1 VNEAAIEGWKADTT
15 TFDRVRHVSDVTTEP
30 QAVSTIAERAHVSE
44 PTARKYLSILAESGR
59 VKVINTDSG
68 TRYMRAPQMLA
79 MKRIAAIHR
88 EHTKNEIRDSI
99 RDLKTELNNFREQY
113 DVADVDELTLELEP
127 GDDGG
132 KISPAGNRSNRISRL
147 HRRRSHSTIST
158 LTIATPLRLVLLTP
172 AMLPDRP
179 STEHSAM
186 TASDQRPNPATA
198 PLLVL
203 SLQRVE
209 SNFQNLCVGC

>member
-1 VNEAAIEGWKADTT
+1 MTTADAPHELWEGDVNETAIEGWKADTT

-113 DVADVDELTLELEP
+113 DVADVDGLTLELEP
-127 GDDGG
+127 GDDGWQD
-132 KISPAGNRSNRISRL
+132 ITRWQQIEQNL
-147 HRRRSHSTIST
+147 E
-158 LTIATPLRLVLLTP
+158 IAQ
-172 AMLPDRP
+172 A
-179 STEHSAM
+179 A
-186 TASDQRPNPATA
+186 
-198 PLLVL
+198 L
-203 SLQRVE
+203 SLYDFDPDDSHAAAARVADTNHVTGSSKYGALSDDSE
-209 SNFQNLCVGC
+209 RSTA

>member
-1 VNEAAIEGWKADTT
+1 MTTTDAPYELWEGDVNEAAIEEWKADTT

-44 PTARKYLSILAESGR
+44 PTARKYLSMLAETGR

-88 EHTKNEIRDSI
+88 EHTKNEIRDTI
-99 RDLKTELNNFREQY
+99 RDLKTELNSFREQY

-127 GDDGG
+127 GDDGWQD
-132 KISPAGNRSNRISRL
+132 ITRWQQIEQNLEVAQ
-147 HRRRSHSTIST
+147 
-158 LTIATPLRLVLLTP
+158 A
-172 AMLPDRP
+172 A
-179 STEHSAM
+179 
-186 TASDQRPNPATA
+186 
-198 PLLVL
+198 L
-203 SLQRVE
+203 SLYDFDPDDSHAAAARVADSSRVIGSDE
-209 SNFQNLCVGC
+209 HGALSDDSERSTA